1 MEESE
6 RIVRIWAE
14 ERFEEI
20 PLKLSIW
27 SEEED
32 FIQIL
37 IRFTD
42 SVMIADLDYED
53 GKIIEENTLKISID
67 TWQPGSIQTRRMPDG
82 LVRFRHRSNDIF
94 LAAQVRAPEWAS
106 ALLEQWLLEIRGDNI
121 APHDRRQQISDL
133 KRKKES
139 ISRLLE
145 QADFS
150 VIHNGISQINT
161 RLDNVDDGLS
171 GKRR

>member
-14 ERFEEI
+14 ERFDEI

-53 GKIIEENTLKISID
+53 GEIVEESTLKISID

-121 APHDRRQQISDL
+121 GPHDRRQQVSDL

-150 VIHNGISQINT
+150 VIHNGISQINA

>member
-14 ERFEEI
+14 DRYDET
-20 PLKLSIW
+20 PQSLSIW

-37 IRFTD
+37 IRFSD

-53 GKIIEENTLKISID
+53 GDIVEESTLKID
-67 TWQPGSIQTRRMPDG
+67 VDNWQPGSIQTRRMPDG
-82 LVRFRHRSNDIF
+82 LVRFRHRNNDIF

-106 ALLEQWLLEIRGDNI
+106 ALLEQWLLEIKGDTI
-121 APHDRRQQISDL
+121 GPQDRRQQISDL
-133 KRKKES
+133 RRKRES

-150 VIHNGISQINT
+150 VIHDGISQINT

-171 GKRR
+171 GKR

>member
-14 ERFEEI
+14 KRFDEV
-20 PLKLSIW
+20 PQNLSIW
-27 SEEED
+27 SEEEN

-37 IRFTD
+37 IRFSD

-53 GKIIEENTLKISID
+53 GEIVEENILKIDIE

-106 ALLEQWLLEIRGDNI
+106 ALLEQWLLEIRGDSI
-121 APHDRRQQISDL
+121 GPHDRRQQVSEL

-150 VIHNGISQINT
+150 VIHNGISQIKS